1 MKIGIVSASL
11 LIVSASCCALSAE
24 DKPEK
29 PPADLLARCRKL
41 LDSQIAVRD
50 AAAKRDEAAIAKLS
64 AEQKAIIADAT
75 EVVASLKKD
84 DAAVAFTKVF
94 EGALADIKRVR
105 IRLDAG
111 DVGAATQRIEDEIIA
126 VLTEMI
132 HALKTKG

>member
-41 LDSQIAVRD
+41 LDCQIAVRD
-50 AAAKRDEAAIAKLS
+50 ATPKRDESAIAKLS